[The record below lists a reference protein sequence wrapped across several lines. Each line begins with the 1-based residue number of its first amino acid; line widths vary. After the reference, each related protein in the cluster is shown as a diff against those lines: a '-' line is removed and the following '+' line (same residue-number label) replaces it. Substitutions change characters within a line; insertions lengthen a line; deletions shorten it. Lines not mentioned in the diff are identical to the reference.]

1 MTLPFLDRPHEV
13 LQGPA
18 DVGTEQRWLIR
29 LADGRQAL
37 VGQLA
42 PDLARDESIRRRY
55 VRDQERVMQLG
66 VHAVVE
72 TLAFGPTPDPRDPA
86 GAPPWR
92 IRVAPDAESL
102 SSILA
107 RAPLGLEE
115 FTAIF
120 SGLADAVHAIHQAG
134 AVLRDLRPEQVLRT
148 RSGAIVLCDIGLARV
163 DVLSSHT
170 ASSLLLQGSPYAAP
184 EQLFRT
190 TVDQRS
196 DLYSLG
202 ALMWHGL
209 VGALP
214 FDDGPALLRERPP
227 LPDLK
232 TLRPDTPATIAALL
246 PQLLEAEPEQ
256 RPPSAS
262 EITWV
267 LRGGTALV
275 LSDGTVNCQHCGAS
289 LRVGQRLCMS
299 CGRVAVRFGHVPH
312 GEAGWGLELRSLSE
326 DARQLEWLQRF
337 LTDVSRHPMRP
348 PEFIIG
354 NVHLYDE
361 DEKVGRIRL
370 PARLYSDLDEQT
382 ATSLHETMREQG
394 LKVGLVG
401 PDAPR
406 RAGLEVLGFGVVM
419 PAIVGALATFAH
431 PAVWGTAMGIFV
443 IGFIMLL
450 ARFNNVSA
458 NRRTPGA
465 FRLRE
470 APVALPASDPFVARL
485 SALLDSSPPADVR
498 AVAADLALL
507 VQRLVD
513 HRATLH
519 GVGAAELDVVTAPIE
534 PLVGAVE
541 RSVGQLIALSKELG
555 SLDEGAM
562 VRALAAAEARDDPA
576 HAREPI
582 LAGLDRLRGLEDQ
595 RATVLHRLLELQALL
610 HRTVTMGLTVQDPA
624 AAHERDMQ
632 RALASL
638 EHAS

>member
-1 MTLPFLDRPHEV
+1 MTLPFLDQPHDV

-37 VGQLA
+37 VAQLA

-55 VRDQERVMQLG
+55 VRDQERVMGLG

-72 TLAFGPTPDPRDPA
+72 TLAIGPSPDARDPS
-86 GAPPWR
+86 GDPPWR
-92 IRVAPDAESL
+92 VRLAPDAESL
-102 SSILA
+102 TTILS

-148 RSGAIVLCDIGLARV
+148 RSGTIVLCDIGLARV

-196 DLYSLG
+196 DLYSIG
-202 ALMWHGL
+202 ALMWHAL

-214 FDDGPALLRERPP
+214 FDDGPALLRDRPP

-232 TLRPDTPATIAALL
+232 TLRPDAPDTVAHLL

-289 LRVGQRLCMS
+289 LRVGQRLCIA
-299 CGRVAVRFGHVPH
+299 CGRVAVRFGHVPR
-312 GEAGWGLELRSLSE
+312 GTAGWGLELRSLSE

-337 LTDVSRHPMRP
+337 LTDVSRQPMRA

-370 PARLYSDLDEQT
+370 PARLYSNLDEET
-382 ATSLHETMREQG
+382 AASLYETMQEQG
-394 LKVGLVG
+394 LKVRLV
-401 PDAPR
+401 APNAAR
-406 RAGLEVLGFGVVM
+406 RAGLELLGGGLAMAGTVAALTTFT
-419 PAIVGALATFAH
+419 PA
-431 PAVWGTAMGIFV
+431 AVWGTTIAVFAVVFAI
-443 IGFIMLL
+443 LL
-450 ARFNNVSA
+450 GRFNN
-458 NRRTPGA
+458 RTTDKRAPGA
-465 FRLRE
+465 FRLRD
-470 APVALPASDPFVARL
+470 APVALPASDPYVARL
-485 SALLDSSPPADVR
+485 SALLQPAPPADVR
-498 AVAADLALL
+498 AVVADLALL

-519 GVGAAELDVVTAPIE
+519 GAGATELDVVTAPVD
-534 PLVGAVE
+534 PLVDAVE
-541 RSVGQLIALSKELG
+541 RSVRTLVAISDELR

-562 VRALAAAEARDDPA
+562 VRSLAASEARNDPA
-576 HAREPI
+576 TERAPI
-582 LAGLDRLRGLEDQ
+582 LEGLDRLRGLEDQ
-595 RATVLHRLLELQALL
+595 RAGVLHRLLELQALL
-610 HRTVTMGLTVQDPA
+610 HRTVTLGLAVQDPA
-624 AAHERDMQ
+624 AQHERDMQ

>member
-1 MTLPFLDRPHEV
+1 MTLSFLDRPHDV

-18 DVGTEQRWLIR
+18 DVGTEQRWLVR
-29 LADGRQAL
+29 LADGRDAL

-55 VRDQERVMQLG
+55 VRDQERVIQLG

-72 TLAFGPTPDPRDPA
+72 TVALGPAPDPRDPA
-86 GAPPWR
+86 GDPPWR
-92 IRVAPDAESL
+92 VRLAPDAESL

-120 SGLADAVHAIHQAG
+120 SGLADAVHVIHQAG

-148 RSGAIVLCDIGLARV
+148 RSGTIVLCDIGLARV

-227 LPDLK
+227 LPDPT
-232 TLRPDTPATIAALL
+232 TLRADTPQELAELL
-246 PQLLEAEPEQ
+246 PRLLEAEPEH

-267 LRGGTALV
+267 LRGGHALA
-275 LSDGTVNCQHCGAS
+275 LADGTVNCQHCGAS
-289 LRVGQRLCMS
+289 LRMGQRLCMA
-299 CGRVAVRFGHVPH
+299 CGRLAVRFTHVPL
-312 GEAGWGLELRSLSE
+312 GERGWGLDLLSLSE
-326 DARQLEWLQRF
+326 DARRLEWLQRF
-337 LTDVSRHPMRP
+337 LADVSRHPMRA

-361 DEKVGRIRL
+361 DEKVGRLRL
-370 PARLYSDLDEQT
+370 PARLYSDLDEET

-394 LKVGLVG
+394 LAVQLVR
-401 PDAPR
+401 PDASR
-406 RAGLEVLGFGVVM
+406 RAALELLGAGLAA
-419 PAIVGALATFAH
+419 PAIVVALSTFTPA
-431 PAVWGTAMGIFV
+431 AVWGTVTGLFV
-443 IGFIMLL
+443 VGFIALL
-450 ARFNNVSA
+450 ARFNNITA
-458 NRRTPGA
+458 DKRTPGA
-465 FRLRE
+465 FRLRD
-470 APVALPASDPFVARL
+470 APVALPASDPYVARL
-485 SALLDSSPPADVR
+485 AGLLDPAPPADVR
-498 AVAADLALL
+498 AIVTDLALL

-519 GVGAAELDVVTAPIE
+519 GGGTAELDVVTAPIE
-534 PLVGAVE
+534 PLVDAVE
-541 RSVGQLIALSKELG
+541 RAAGQLIAFSEELD

-562 VRALAAAEARDDPA
+562 VRSLAAAEAREDPA
-576 HAREPI
+576 HVREPI
-582 LAGLDRLRGLEDQ
+582 LRGLDQLRALEDQ
-595 RATVLHRLLELQALL
+595 RAAVLHRLLELQTLL
-610 HRTVTMGLTVQDPA
+610 HRTVSLGLSVQNPA
-624 AAHERDMQ
+624 AQHERDMQ